1 MIFIAGGTGFVG
13 RHLLE
18 SLKGRDIPVRC
29 LVRDEKKGEWV
40 RSLGFEA
47 VKGDITDADS
57 IQDVLDGAETVVHLV
72 GVLKEE
78 GNSTFDA
85 VHVEGTQNLINESI
99 ASGVR
104 KFFYQSALGADSG
117 SPYKY
122 LKTKARAEEFVT
134 SSNISYTI
142 FRPSLIV
149 GRGDGFTERTKQL
162 ISAGPVVPVPGKGLA
177 KFQPLYIKDWTKCFS
192 AALEKEDAENR
203 VYELG
208 GPEQLTY
215 IEILD
220 QIMKVLNVSKTIVH
234 LPMGITKL
242 TLPFMGI
249 ARSFASVLGRE
260 IPDVTEE
267 LLSLLDED
275 NICDMDSIQKNFGFT
290 PMRLSDA
297 LKEFLGEGE

>member
-13 RHLLE
+13 GHLLE
-18 SLKGRDIPVRC
+18 SLKGQDVPVRC

-47 VKGDITDADS
+47 VQGDITDADS
-57 IQDVLDGAETVVHLV
+57 LQDLLEGAETVVHLV

-78 GNSTFDA
+78 GSATFDA
-85 VHVEGTQNLINESI
+85 VHVKGTQNLINESI
-99 ASGVR
+99 ANGVK
-104 KFFYQSALGADSG
+104 KFFYQSALGADPG
-117 SPYKY
+117 SPFKY
-122 LKTKARAEEFVT
+122 LKTKGRAEEFVT
-134 SSNISYTI
+134 SSNIPYTI
-142 FRPSLIV
+142 FRPSLIL
-149 GRGDGFTERTKQL
+149 GKGDGFTERTKQL

-192 AALEKEDAENR
+192 SALKKEDAGNR

-220 QIMKVLNVSKTIVH
+220 QIMNALNVRKTIVH

-242 TLPFMGI
+242 MLPFMGI
-249 ARSFASVLGRE
+249 ARSFVSVLGRE

-275 NICDMDSIQKNFGFT
+275 NICDIDSIQKSFGFT
-290 PMRLSDA
+290 PMRLSEA